1 MQLPGYAPQ
10 GSNRRAGTS
19 PAGLID
25 AALSGGPPEPATHR
39 VRNRPCGSMDCGHPV
54 AAEA

>member
-25 AALSGGPPEPATHR
+25 AALSGGPPEPVTHR
-39 VRNRPCGSMDCGHPV
+39 ARDRPSGSMGRSHPV
-54 AAEA
+54 AAEV